1 MIDFSKYAESCIKCG
16 KCVPNCTIHLINPEE
31 VTSPRGFLEL
41 LGAYKRGELELDKEL
56 KKIFESCFLC
66 ATCVNICPNS
76 LPTDTLIEEVR
87 YEIARKFGIK
97 WYKKVFFW
105 LLKHRR
111 AMDLF
116 AKFGYVF
123 MFFYHRKGEFWINKN
138 IILGKKNKR
147 VFPLISKK
155 SFLNSYPQSINKG
168 KKKKVAIFIGCVAN
182 YSFTKVGDGLIKIL
196 KFLDYGILI
205 PKKQL
210 CCGAPAYFTGDFET
224 VFYLIKKNIE
234 YFENFI
240 DEVEAILVP
249 EATCSAMIIHDWE
262 IFLKNRK
269 DENLLKRA
277 KKIISKTYIATK
289 WLFEKTSLLEKLA
302 QREIKIDALVTYHD
316 PCHARKVQ
324 NVSRE
329 PREFLKKIYN
339 FKEMEEPDR
348 CCGFGGVTIQSERY
362 DLAKKAGK
370 AKAEFIRKSKAKIV
384 ATECSACKIQ
394 LSNSLFAEQVDAEV
408 LNPIELIARAI

>member
-16 KCVPNCTIHLINPEE
+16 KCVPNCTFHLINPEE

-155 SFLNSYPQSINKG
+155 SFL
-168 KKKKVAIFIGCVAN
+168 
-182 YSFTKVGDGLIKIL
+182 
-196 KFLDYGILI
+196 
-205 PKKQL
+205 
-210 CCGAPAYFTGDFET
+210 
-224 VFYLIKKNIE
+224 
-234 YFENFI
+234 
-240 DEVEAILVP
+240 
-249 EATCSAMIIHDWE
+249 
-262 IFLKNRK
+262 
-269 DENLLKRA
+269 
-277 KKIISKTYIATK
+277 
-289 WLFEKTSLLEKLA
+289 
-302 QREIKIDALVTYHD
+302 
-316 PCHARKVQ
+316 
-324 NVSRE
+324 
-329 PREFLKKIYN
+329 
-339 FKEMEEPDR
+339 
-348 CCGFGGVTIQSERY
+348 
-362 DLAKKAGK
+362 
-370 AKAEFIRKSKAKIV
+370 
-384 ATECSACKIQ
+384 
-394 LSNSLFAEQVDAEV
+394 
-408 LNPIELIARAI
+408 